1 MEVYP
6 QRRMEGREG
15 RTVSDLGSRIRGVG
29 MKKQPNTPRS
39 RVKNALRQVW
49 LRSRERAEALKRDGY
64 TCQKCGKKQS
74 RKKGNEVYVEVHHML
89 SVNWDYIMDAVYDN
103 LLINSEHLVTLCQE
117 CHKREDE

>member
-1 MEVYP
+1 
-6 QRRMEGREG
+6 
-15 RTVSDLGSRIRGVG
+15 

>member
-1 MEVYP
+1 
-6 QRRMEGREG
+6 
-15 RTVSDLGSRIRGVG
+15 

-103 LLINSEHLVTLCQE
+103 LLINSEHLVTLCKE

>member
-1 MEVYP
+1 
-6 QRRMEGREG
+6 
-15 RTVSDLGSRIRGVG
+15 

-39 RVKNALRQVW
+39 RVRNALRQVW

-64 TCQKCGKKQS
+64 TCQKCGRKQS